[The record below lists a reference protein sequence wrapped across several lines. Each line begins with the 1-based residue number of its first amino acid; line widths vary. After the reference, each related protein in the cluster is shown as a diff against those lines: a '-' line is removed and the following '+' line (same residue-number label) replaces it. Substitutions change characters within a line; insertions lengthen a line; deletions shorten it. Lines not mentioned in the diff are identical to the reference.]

1 MPRGCRD
8 SNRMKEI
15 GKGTQFRG
23 GSAAEGGT
31 AAINGAKGN
40 DTKKVIATW
49 RETFKQRLT
58 PEDMEKSCDAVI
70 ELMKAG
76 NLEAFKLVR
85 DTMGEKPVDKVEQT
99 VKDLTFSFEGMEEAF
114 YK

>member
-49 RETFKQRLT
+49 RETFKQRMTQDRMAKIFDALC
-58 PEDMEKSCDAVI
+58 EKADAGDVQ
-70 ELMKAG
+70 AA
-76 NLEAFKLVR
+76 AFLR
-85 DTMGEKPVDKVEQT
+85 DTMGEKPTDTMEI
-99 VKDLTFSFEGMEEAF
+99 SGGEPFEVNIRVIE
-114 YK
+114 